1 MHDKLRQNCRACRGS
16 NVCKHDKLRH
26 NCRICRGSNFCEHGK
41 ERYHCAECQNLPCT
55 MEGCPQFGHRFSS
68 ASKLLKHM
76 RAYHSGQP
84 KALTKSK
91 ELSVYQ
97 ALQTAGIAFEYQKH
111 LPFHG
116 CDMDSETKCA
126 YVDFA
131 LTAPWG
137 ALLLEVDE
145 DQHSGRPASCDPR
158 RDFDMCAS
166 LALGSGHKV
175 AVLRFNPDNFRMD
188 GKNKKIATKDRHR
201 RLVEVVRAWLTEDP
215 APDKQLARFFMY
227 YDCRSDSPLPV
238 VAKEW
243 DKEACAVS
251 ALVP

>member
-1 MHDKLRQNCRACRGS
+1 MRSKHRGQ
-16 NVCKHDKLRH
+16 H
-26 NCRICRGSNFCEHGK
+26 
-41 ERYHCAECQNLPCT
+41 
-55 MEGCPQFGHRFSS
+55 
-68 ASKLLKHM
+68 
-76 RAYHSGQP
+76 

-97 ALQTAGIAFEYQKH
+97 ALQAADIAFEYQKH

-116 CDMDSETKCA
+116 CDLDSETKCVF
-126 YVDFA
+126 VDFA
-131 LTAPWG
+131 IAAPWG

-175 AVLRFNPDNFRMD
+175 VVLRYNPDNFRTD
-188 GKNKKIATKDRHR
+188 GKNMTVAAKDRQR
-201 RLVEVVRAWLTEDP
+201 RLVEVVRAWLLDDP
-215 APDKQLARFFMY
+215 APDRQLARFFMY
-227 YDCRSDSPLPV
+227 YDGRSDSRLPV

-243 DKEACAVS
+243 DSEEARAVS
-251 ALVP
+251 AVVPA